1 VESSPSDESFDVKIW
16 AIKKLNRPKPY
27 LVRWVVGKPPEFN
40 KTFLSKLGA
49 EAYRGRLLTARSQG
63 EPFSLTTGEPVS
75 WARAEEKIDDKP
87 AITWYQHALDY
98 ADMKWPEAAANS
110 RAGIAESLAIVTAAL
125 VSDVPNPPSPDA
137 LRAALYGWAFNPP
150 RRTKSEPTAQT
161 AGALAWL
168 EEASLPLT
176 ALNNAKMV
184 RRALTALSLKKD
196 GTKAAAKT
204 YARKR
209 ATFSNALGYAV
220 ELELLAGNP
229 LARVKL
235 HLPKTV
241 ETVDRQVVANPRQVR
256 AMLARVREARPDL
269 VAFFGCLYFAAMRP
283 AEVVNL
289 RAAQCVLPASGWG
302 QLNLAK
308 SSPRAGSAWTDTGDP
323 YDERS
328 LKHRADGETR
338 PVPIP
343 PELVRLLREHI
354 DTFGTATDGRLFQ
367 GRRGGRISESVYG
380 PVWAGARSK
389 ALGQLPGASERLA
402 QRPYDLRHGGVS
414 LWLNNGVPP
423 AEVAERAGHS
433 VHVLLRVYAKC
444 IDGQQGAVNKKIDD
458 ALGDDRDG
466 PRDVA
471 SEGDDDPGE
480 EGIEPPPS

>member
-1 VESSPSDESFDVKIW
+1 VKSSPSDESFDVRIW
-16 AIKKLNRPKPY
+16 AIKTVKRPKPY
-27 LVRWVVGKPPEFN
+27 LVRWVVGKPPEF
-40 KTFLSKLGA
+40 SKAFVSRLGA
-49 EAYRGRLLTARSQG
+49 ESYRGRLLTARSQG

-75 WARAEEKIDDKP
+75 WDRAEEKWDDKP
-87 AITWYQHALDY
+87 ALTWYQHALDY

-125 VSDVPNPPSPDA
+125 VSDTPNPPDPDA
-137 LRAALYGWAFNPP
+137 VRAALYRWAFNPP
-150 RRTKSEPTAQT
+150 RRKTEPTAQT
-161 AGALAWL
+161 AAAIAWL
-168 EEASLPLT
+168 EKASLPL
-176 ALNNAKMV
+176 AELNNAKTV

-256 AMLARVREARPDL
+256 AMLNHVREDRPDL

-283 AEVVNL
+283 AEAVNL
-289 RAAQCVLPASGWG
+289 RESQGVLPTTGWG
-302 QLNLAK
+302 QLNLVK
-308 SSPRAGSAWTDTGDP
+308 SSPRAGSPWTDTGDP

-354 DTFGTATDGRLFQ
+354 DTFGSAPDGRLFK

-380 PVWAGARSK
+380 PVWATARSN
-389 ALGQLPGASERLA
+389 ALAQLPGASARVA
-402 QRPYDLRHGGVS
+402 RRPYDLRHGGVS

-444 IDGQQGAVNKKIDD
+444 IDGEQGAANKKIED
-458 ALGDDRDG
+458 ALS
-466 PRDVA
+466 
-471 SEGDDDPGE
+471 SEGTSGAQDPAHETASDPGD
-480 EGIEPPPS
+480 EGIEPPTP

>member
-1 VESSPSDESFDVKIW
+1 MESAPSDESFDVKIW
-16 AIKKLNRPKPY
+16 AIKIVDRPKPF

-40 KTFLSKLGA
+40 KAFVSRLGA
-49 EAYRGRLLTARSQG
+49 ETYRGRLLTARSQG

-75 WARAEEKIDDKP
+75 WARIKEKSDQAP
-87 AITWYQHALDY
+87 EITWYQHALDY

-125 VSDVPNPPSPDA
+125 VSDVSNPPRPDV

-150 RRTKSEPTAQT
+150 RRKNEPTAQT
-161 AGALAWL
+161 AAAIAWL
-168 EEASLPLT
+168 EKASLPIT
-176 ALNNAKMV
+176 ELNKAKTV

-196 GTKAAAKT
+196 GTKAAPKT

-220 ELELLAGNP
+220 ELELLQGNP

-256 AMLARVREARPDL
+256 AMLACVREARPDL

-283 AEVVNL
+283 AEVVDL
-289 RAAQCVLPASGWG
+289 RVSQCVLPARGWG

-328 LKHRADGETR
+328 LKHRADGEIR

-343 PELVRLLREHI
+343 PELVRLLREHL
-354 DTFGTATDGRLFQ
+354 DTFGTAADGRLFR

-380 PVWAGARSK
+380 PVWAAARSK
-389 ALGQLPGASERLA
+389 ALANLPGASGKLA

-444 IDGQQGAVNKKIDD
+444 IDGQQGAANKKIDD
-458 ALGDDRDG
+458 ALREDETESSHN
-466 PRDVA
+466 VT
-471 SEGDDDPGE
+471 SEADDDPGS
-480 EGIEPPPS
+480 EGIEPPAA

>member
-1 VESSPSDESFDVKIW
+1 MEFSPSDESFDVKIW
-16 AIKKLNRPKPY
+16 SIKTLKRPKPY

-40 KTFLSKLGA
+40 RTFVSKLSA

-75 WARAEEKIDDKP
+75 WKRAEEEIGEES
-87 AITWYQHALDY
+87 AITWYRHALDY

-125 VSDVPNPPSPDA
+125 VSETPNPPSSDA
-137 LRAALYGWAFNPP
+137 LRTALYGWAFNPP
-150 RRTKSEPTAQT
+150 RRKNEPTAQT
-161 AGALAWL
+161 AAAIAWL
-168 EEASLPLT
+168 EQASLSL
-176 ALNNAKMV
+176 AELNNAKTV

-196 GTKAAAKT
+196 GARAAAKT

-220 ELELLAGNP
+220 ELELLPGNP

-241 ETVDRQVVANPRQVR
+241 ETVDRQVVANPKQVR
-256 AMLARVREARPDL
+256 AMLAHVREARPDL

-289 RAAQCVLPASGWG
+289 RVGQCALPTSGWG

-308 SSPRAGSAWTDTGDP
+308 SSPRAGSAWTDNGDA

-343 PELVRLLREHI
+343 QELVRLLREHI
-354 DTFGTATDGRLFQ
+354 DTFGTASDGRLFQ

-380 PVWAGARSK
+380 PVWSAARSK
-389 ALGQLPGASERLA
+389 ALAQLHGASERLA

-444 IDGQQGAVNKKIDD
+444 IDGQRGAANKKIDD
-458 ALGDDRDG
+458 ALGDNGDG
-466 PRDVA
+466 QRNDA
-471 SEGDDDPGE
+471 SEVDDDAGGE
-480 EGIEPPPS
+480 GSEPPHS